1 MDSPCAV
8 SGSGSSNTSNCYNY
22 NTKNSRP
29 RRRQRQGRGIRNVS
43 KVSCHVACAIQILC
57 NAIPTVRSALY
68 RIVVEEEEEKR
79 KEKKEGN
86 HNDGFHDDNDFDFD
100 SLFLLSTSSQ
110 PLMRE
115 LVDFVRTTK
124 KTQRQ
129 NDDGDD
135 DDDDDDD
142 ANNNIFPS
150 PWNPNRLYTY
160 IQQQGLD
167 PNQVGDA
174 TTSLSC
180 LLQLLSKEGG
190 SVWKNILN
198 VSIWEGET
206 RQVLEG
212 RRPISDIFA
221 ATTTTG
227 TTICTTASEKI
238 TTTTTSA
245 ENLLDNYPND
255 RREKRFLQR
264 IKKSAKNKSMSSPL
278 VLKFRHDVNPDSSLH
293 QQNTDDAV
301 TNDGSSSSTNS
312 SSSGWSIIKALNE
325 IFQPQKIQGS
335 SYPWDTL
342 SPDSYSE
349 REVVCRDYSHDNK
362 CSDDDDS
369 DDDNDD
375 GDDNGDSSNSSSGSS
390 GSSSNDDIEWT
401 TTKRIEI
408 QRIPRVWLLHLDRPQ
423 FSVKRFRRS
432 LLDRYI
438 VPVTQI
444 QTTEVDWEG
453 EEDDIE
459 GRDLSSSSC
468 FRFDHVHVPL
478 TLNTSSFAAVPAT
491 KTTYE
496 SVPNSGVTTY
506 IISSNDHDKTTENES
521 FHRQHP
527 SLSSSTPTGLVLQ
540 GAIVQ
545 VIEID
550 DTNDVDD
557 DDWEGGHSITLL
569 RNKMSWVLIDD
580 DVCQPISENRAIRM
594 MGGVV
599 EDKISGGGGGG
610 RGKKDYTYFAASL
623 LVYSIPEEED
633 NEQYCYNEEWKQ
645 HEDKIVSSLK
655 ETIKETKAKS
665 ENLIGKRLK
674 VKWAKGKLYA
684 GTILSYDQS
693 TGKHRVKYDDGEVKE
708 YVLAKK
714 TIEWIDEGKP

>member
-79 KEKKEGN
+79 KEKQEGN
-86 HNDGFHDDNDFDFD
+86 NNDGFHDDNDFDFD

-115 LVDFVRTTK
+115 LVDFVR
-124 KTQRQ
+124 
-129 NDDGDD
+129 
-135 DDDDDDD
+135 
-142 ANNNIFPS
+142 
-150 PWNPNRLYTY
+150 
-160 IQQQGLD
+160 LD

-190 SVWKNILN
+190 SIWKNILN

-221 ATTTTG
+221 ATTTTC
-227 TTICTTASEKI
+227 TTTCTTASEKI

-255 RREKRFLQR
+255 RRENDSDETGRINLPHQRRFLQR

-301 TNDGSSSSTNS
+301 TND
-312 SSSGWSIIKALNE
+312 
-325 IFQPQKIQGS
+325 
-335 SYPWDTL
+335 
-342 SPDSYSE
+342 
-349 REVVCRDYSHDNK
+349 
-362 CSDDDDS
+362 
-369 DDDNDD
+369 
-375 GDDNGDSSNSSSGSS
+375 
-390 GSSSNDDIEWT
+390 
-401 TTKRIEI
+401 
-408 QRIPRVWLLHLDRPQ
+408 DRPQ

-438 VPVTQI
+438 VPVTQV
-444 QTTEVDWEG
+444 QTTEADREG
-453 EEDDIE
+453 EEDDDIE
-459 GRDLSSSSC
+459 GRDLSSSSF
-468 FRFDHVHVPL
+468 FRFDYVHVPL

-599 EDKISGGGGGG
+599 EDKIRGGGGGG

-633 NEQYCYNEEWKQ
+633 NEEYCYNEEWKQ

-693 TGKHRVKYDDGEVKE
+693 TGKHRVKYDDGGVKE